1 MEALIGVVIGGL
13 VSVITT
19 ISIDVIRNRREMR
32 HRWDGVALDA
42 VTDFIEK
49 VNIAIGY
56 LYDEG
61 RARHLLGPSHDR
73 TIELDRQSRSAMDGV
88 RVSHARARL
97 LLSPLGD
104 SLSRYF
110 GALGSLK
117 TLADEGF
124 PPGDARWEHV
134 QAQLRDE
141 LDGLL
146 RRVALTLEI
155 QRGSRSERDLPD
167 QPR

>member
-1 MEALIGVVIGGL
+1 MDAFIGVIIGGL

-19 ISIDVIRNRREMR
+19 VSIDVIRNRREMR
-32 HRWDGVALDA
+32 HRWDGIALDA

-49 VNIAIGY
+49 VNIAIGN

-61 RARHLLGPSHDR
+61 RARHLLGSDHDR
-73 TIELDRQSRSAMDGV
+73 TIELDRHSRSAMDGV

-104 SLSRYF
+104 SLNRYF
-110 GALGSLK
+110 SALGSLK
-117 TLADEGF
+117 SLADEGF
-124 PPGDARWEHV
+124 PPGDGRWEEV
-134 QAQLRDE
+134 QGKLRDE

-146 RRVALTLEI
+146 RRVSLTLQI
-155 QRGSRSERDLPD
+155 QRGS
-167 QPR
+167 